1 MSSIDVINGG
11 ILTTIQDSGR
21 YGYQELGIPTSGAM
35 DDYNFRLANILVGN
49 KLDEAVLEMTYFGPT
64 LKFNEDLTL
73 AITGSDMS
81 PKING
86 QAIPMFE
93 TIKVKAGD
101 TLQFGKV
108 NEGIRSYLAFGG
120 SIDVPMVNGSKST
133 HIKTKMGGIDGRA
146 LKAKDTLN
154 IKKSREKTMR
164 RIPEKYLPKFSH
176 CNILRVVL
184 GPQDDYFTEKGIHDL
199 FRSGGYQVTKDF
211 DRMGIRLKG
220 TEIEHKETADIIS
233 DGTNFGSIQ
242 VPANGQPIILV
253 ADRQTTGGYTKI
265 GNVITPDLPKLAQMT
280 FLDKV
285 LFQKVTIE
293 EAQKLTVDYKN
304 KFDDIKKESI
314 IWN

>member
-21 YGYQELGIPTSGAM
+21 YGYQELGIPTSGVM
-35 DDYNFRLANILVGN
+35 DDYNYRLANILVGN

-73 AITGSDMS
+73 AITGSDMN

-86 QAIPMFE
+86 QPAPMFE
-93 TIKVKAGD
+93 TIKLKAGD
-101 TLQFGKV
+101 TLQFGIA
-108 NEGIRSYLAFGG
+108 NEGVRGYLAFGG
-120 SIDVPMVNGSKST
+120 SIDVPVVNGSKST
-133 HIKTKMGGIDGRA
+133 HIKTKMGGIEGRA
-146 LKAKDTLN
+146 LKPKDTLN
-154 IKKSREKTMR
+154 IVGSKDKTMR
-164 RIPEKYLPKFSH
+164 RIPEKYLPKFNH
-176 CNILRVVL
+176 CNVLRVVL

-220 TEIEHKETADIIS
+220 TSIEHKETADIIS
-233 DGTNFGSIQ
+233 DGTTFGSIQ
-242 VPANGQPIILV
+242 VPANGQPIILL

-265 GNVITPDLPKLAQMT
+265 GNVITPDLYKLAQMS

-285 LFQKVTIE
+285 LFQEVTIE
-293 EAQKLTVDYKN
+293 EAQKSTLDYKN
-304 KFDDIKKESI
+304 KFETIKKESVI
-314 IWN
+314 

>member
-1 MSSIDVINGG
+1 MSSIDVMNGG

-21 YGYQELGIPTSGAM
+21 YGYQELGIPTSGVM
-35 DDYNFRLANILVGN
+35 DDYNYRLANILVGN
-49 KLDEAVLEMTYFGPT
+49 NLDEAVLEMTYFGPT

-73 AITGSDMS
+73 AITGSDMN

-86 QAIPMFE
+86 TAVPMFE

-108 NEGIRSYLAFGG
+108 NEGVRGYIAFGG
-120 SIDVPMVNGSKST
+120 SIDVPLVNGSKST
-133 HIKTKMGGIDGRA
+133 HIKTKMGGMSGRA
-146 LKAKDTLN
+146 LKAKDTLDV
-154 IKKSREKTMR
+154 KKSKEKTMR
-164 RIPEKYLPKFSH
+164 RIPEKYLPKFNH
-176 CNILRVVL
+176 CNVLRVVL

-199 FRSGGYQVTKDF
+199 CKSGGYQVTKDF

-220 TEIEHKETADIIS
+220 TAIEHKETADIIS

-265 GNVITPDLPKLAQMT
+265 ANVITPDLPKLAQVS
-280 FLDKV
+280 FLDKI
-285 LFQKVTIE
+285 LFQEVTIE
-293 EAQKLTVDYKN
+293 EAQKLTLDYRN
-304 KFDDIKKESI
+304 KFETIKKESVI
-314 IWN
+314 

>member
-21 YGYQELGIPTSGAM
+21 YGYQELGIPTSGVM
-35 DDYNFRLANILVGN
+35 DDYNYRLANILVGN
-49 KLDEAVLEMTYFGPT
+49 KLDEAVFEMTFFGPT
-64 LKFNEDLTL
+64 LKFNENLII
-73 AITGSDMS
+73 AITGSNMN

-86 QAIPMFE
+86 ELAPMYE
-93 TIKVKAGD
+93 TIKVKKGD

-120 SIDVPMVNGSKST
+120 SIDVPVVNGSKST
-133 HIKTKMGGIDGRA
+133 HIKTKMGGIEGRA
-146 LKAKDTLN
+146 LKAKDEIN
-154 IKKSREKTMR
+154 IKKSKEKTMR
-164 RIPEKYLPKFSH
+164 KIPEKYLPIFSH
-176 CNILRVVL
+176 CNILRIVL

-220 TEIEHKETADIIS
+220 TAIEHKETADIIS
-233 DGTNFGSIQ
+233 DGTTFGSIQ

-265 GNVITPDLPKLAQMT
+265 GNVITADLYKLAQMT

-285 LFQKVTIE
+285 LFQEVTIE
-293 EAQKLTVDYKN
+293 EAQKLATDYKN
-304 KFDDIKKESI
+304 KFDLIKKESI
-314 IWN
+314 L

>member
-35 DDYNFRLANILVGN
+35 DDYNFKLANILVGN

-265 GNVITPDLPKLAQMT
+265 GNVITPDLQKLAQMT

-314 IWN
+314 I

>member
-21 YGYQELGIPTSGAM
+21 YGYQELGIPTSGVM
-35 DDYNFRLANILVGN
+35 DDYNYRLANILVGN
-49 KLDEAVLEMTYFGPT
+49 KLDEAVFEMTFFGPT
-64 LKFNEDLTL
+64 LKFNENLII
-73 AITGSDMS
+73 AITGSNMN

-86 QAIPMFE
+86 ELAPMYE
-93 TIKVKAGD
+93 TIKVKKGD

-120 SIDVPMVNGSKST
+120 SIDVPVVNGSKST
-133 HIKTKMGGIDGRA
+133 HIKTKMGGIEGRA
-146 LKAKDTLN
+146 LKAKDEIN
-154 IKKSREKTMR
+154 IKKSNEKTMR
-164 RIPEKYLPKFSH
+164 KIPEKYIPKISH
-176 CNILRVVL
+176 CNILRIVL
-184 GPQDDYFTEKGIHDL
+184 GPQDDFFSEKGIHDL

-220 TEIEHKETADIIS
+220 TAIEHKETADIIS
-233 DGTNFGSIQ
+233 DGTTFGSIQ

-265 GNVITPDLPKLAQMT
+265 GNVITADLHKLAQMT

-285 LFQKVTIE
+285 LFQEIKIE
-293 EAQKLTVDYKN
+293 EAQKLAIDYKN
-304 KFDDIKKESI
+304 KFDLIKKESI
-314 IWN
+314 I

>member
-21 YGYQELGIPTSGAM
+21 YGYQELGIPTSGTM

-293 EAQKLTVDYKN
+293 EAQKLTLEYKN

>member
-1 MSSIDVINGG
+1 MSSIDVMNGG

-21 YGYQELGIPTSGAM
+21 YGYQELGIPTSGVM
-35 DDYNFRLANILVGN
+35 DDYNYRLANILVGN
-49 KLDEAVLEMTYFGPT
+49 NLDEAVLEMTYFGPT

-73 AITGSDMS
+73 AITGSDMN

-86 QAIPMFE
+86 AAAPMFE

-108 NEGIRSYLAFGG
+108 NEGVRGYIAFGG
-120 SIDVPMVNGSKST
+120 SIDVPLVNGSKST
-133 HIKTKMGGIDGRA
+133 HIKTKMGGMSGRA
-146 LKAKDTLN
+146 LKAKDTLD
-154 IKKSREKTMR
+154 IKKSKEKTMR
-164 RIPEKYLPKFSH
+164 RIPEKYLPKFNH
-176 CNILRVVL
+176 CNVLRVVL

-199 FRSGGYQVTKDF
+199 CRSGGYQVTKDF

-220 TEIEHKETADIIS
+220 TAIEHKETADIIS

-265 GNVITPDLPKLAQMT
+265 ANVITPDLPKLAQVS
-280 FLDKV
+280 FLDKI
-285 LFQKVTIE
+285 LFQEVTIE
-293 EAQKLTVDYKN
+293 EAQKLTLDYRN
-304 KFDDIKKESI
+304 KFETIKKESV

>member
-11 ILTTIQDSGR
+11 ILTTIQDAGR
-21 YGYQELGIPTSGAM
+21 YGYQELGIPTSGVM
-35 DDYNFRLANILVGN
+35 DDYNYRLANILVGN

-64 LKFNEDLTL
+64 LKFNEELTL
-73 AITGSDMS
+73 AITGSDMN

-86 QAIPMFE
+86 EPAPMFE

-101 TLQFGKV
+101 TLQFGKA
-108 NEGIRSYLAFGG
+108 NEGVRAYIAFGG
-120 SIDVPMVNGSKST
+120 SIDVPVVNGSKST
-133 HIKTKMGGIDGRA
+133 HMKTKMGGIDGRA
-146 LKAKDTLN
+146 LKPKDTLK
-154 IKKSREKTMR
+154 IKKSKDKTMR
-164 RIPEKYLPKFSH
+164 RIPEKYLPKFNH
-176 CNILRVVL
+176 CNALRVVL

-199 FRSGGYQVTKDF
+199 FKSGGYQVTKDF

-220 TEIEHKETADIIS
+220 TSIEHKETADIIS

-265 GNVITPDLPKLAQMT
+265 GNVITPDLHKLANIS
-280 FLDKV
+280 FLDKI

-293 EAQKLTVDYKN
+293 EAQKATVDYKKN
-304 KFDDIKKESI
+304 FEAIKKESVI
-314 IWN
+314 

>member
-1 MSSIDVINGG
+1 MSSIDVMNGG

-21 YGYQELGIPTSGAM
+21 YGYQELGIPTSGVM
-35 DDYNFRLANILVGN
+35 DDYNYRLANILVGN
-49 KLDEAVLEMTYFGPT
+49 NLDEAVLEMTYFGPT

-73 AITGSDMS
+73 AITGSDMN

-86 QAIPMFE
+86 AAAPMFE

-108 NEGIRSYLAFGG
+108 NEGVRGYIAFGG
-120 SIDVPMVNGSKST
+120 SIDVPLVNGSKST
-133 HIKTKMGGIDGRA
+133 HIKTKMGGMSGRA
-146 LKAKDTLN
+146 LKAKDTLD
-154 IKKSREKTMR
+154 IKKSKEKTMR
-164 RIPEKYLPKFSH
+164 RIPEKYLPKFNH
-176 CNILRVVL
+176 CNVLRVVL

-199 FRSGGYQVTKDF
+199 CKSGGYQVTKDF

-220 TEIEHKETADIIS
+220 TAIEHKETADIIS

-265 GNVITPDLPKLAQMT
+265 ANVITPDLPKLAQVS
-280 FLDKV
+280 FLDKI
-285 LFQKVTIE
+285 LFQEVTIE
-293 EAQKLTVDYKN
+293 EAQKLTLDYRN
-304 KFDDIKKESI
+304 KFETIKKESV

>member
-1 MSSIDVINGG
+1 MNSIDVINGG

-21 YGYQELGIPTSGAM
+21 YGYQELGIPTSGVM
-35 DDYNFRLANILVGN
+35 DDYNYRLANILVGN

-73 AITGSDMS
+73 AITGSDMN

-86 QAIPMFE
+86 QPAPMFE

-108 NEGIRSYLAFGG
+108 NEGVRGYLAFGG
-120 SIDVPMVNGSKST
+120 SIDVPVVNGSKST

-146 LKAKDTLN
+146 LKPKDTLN
-154 IKKSREKTMR
+154 IVGSKDKTMR
-164 RIPEKYLPKFSH
+164 RIPENYLPKFNH
-176 CNILRVVL
+176 CNLLRVVL

-220 TEIEHKETADIIS
+220 TSIEHKETADIIS
-233 DGTNFGSIQ
+233 DGTTFGSIQ

-265 GNVITPDLPKLAQMT
+265 GNVITPDLHKLAQMS
-280 FLDKV
+280 FLDKI
-285 LFQKVTIE
+285 LFQKVTID
-293 EAQKLTVDYKN
+293 EAQKATLDYRN
-304 KFDDIKKESI
+304 KFETIKKESVI
-314 IWN
+314 

>member
-293 EAQKLTVDYKN
+293 EAQKLTLEYKN

-314 IWN
+314 I

>member
-11 ILTTIQDSGR
+11 ILTTIQDAGR
-21 YGYQELGIPTSGAM
+21 YGYQELGIPTSGVM
-35 DDYNFRLANILVGN
+35 DDYNYRLANILVGN

-64 LKFNEDLTL
+64 LKCDEGLTL
-73 AITGSDMS
+73 AITGSGMN

-86 QAIPMFE
+86 EPAPMFE

-101 TLQFGKV
+101 TLQFGKA
-108 NEGIRSYLAFGG
+108 NEGVRGYIAFGG
-120 SIDVPMVNGSKST
+120 SIDVPVVNGSKST
-133 HIKTKMGGIDGRA
+133 HMKTKMGGIDGRA
-146 LKAKDTLN
+146 LKPKDTLN
-154 IKKSREKTMR
+154 IKESKDKTMR
-164 RIPEKYLPKFSH
+164 RIPEKYPPKFNH
-176 CNILRVVL
+176 CNVLRVVL

-220 TEIEHKETADIIS
+220 TAIEHKETADIIS

-265 GNVITPDLPKLAQMT
+265 GNVITPDLHKLANMS
-280 FLDKV
+280 FLDKI

-293 EAQKLTVDYKN
+293 EAQKATVDYKK
-304 KFDDIKKESI
+304 KFEVIKKESVI
-314 IWN
+314 

>member
-1 MSSIDVINGG
+1 
-11 ILTTIQDSGR
+11 
-21 YGYQELGIPTSGAM
+21 
-35 DDYNFRLANILVGN
+35 
-49 KLDEAVLEMTYFGPT
+49 
-64 LKFNEDLTL
+64 
-73 AITGSDMS
+73 
-81 PKING
+81 
-86 QAIPMFE
+86 
-93 TIKVKAGD
+93 
-101 TLQFGKV
+101 
-108 NEGIRSYLAFGG
+108 
-120 SIDVPMVNGSKST
+120 
-133 HIKTKMGGIDGRA
+133 MGGIDGRA

-154 IKKSREKTMR
+154 IIKSKEKTMR
-164 RIPEKYLPKFSH
+164 KIPEKYLPKFSH

-242 VPANGQPIILV
+242 VPANGQPIILL

-265 GNVITPDLPKLAQMT
+265 GNVITPDLHKLAQMT

>member
-21 YGYQELGIPTSGAM
+21 YGYQELGIPTSGVM
-35 DDYNFRLANILVGN
+35 DDYNYRLANILVGN
-49 KLDEAVLEMTYFGPT
+49 KLDEAVFEMTFFGPT
-64 LKFNEDLTL
+64 LKFNENLII
-73 AITGSDMS
+73 AITGSSMN

-86 QAIPMFE
+86 ELAPMYE
-93 TIKVKAGD
+93 TIKVKKGD

-120 SIDVPMVNGSKST
+120 SIDVPVVNGSKST
-133 HIKTKMGGIDGRA
+133 HIKTKMGGIEGRA
-146 LKAKDTLN
+146 LKAKDEIN
-154 IKKSREKTMR
+154 IKKSNEKTMR
-164 RIPEKYLPKFSH
+164 KIPEKYIPKISH
-176 CNILRVVL
+176 CNILRIVL

-220 TEIEHKETADIIS
+220 TAIEHKETADIIS
-233 DGTNFGSIQ
+233 DGTTFGSIQ

-265 GNVITPDLPKLAQMT
+265 GNVITADLHKLAQMT

-285 LFQKVTIE
+285 LFQEIKIE
-293 EAQKLTVDYKN
+293 EAQKLAIDYKN
-304 KFDDIKKESI
+304 KFDLIKKESI
-314 IWN
+314 I

>member
-21 YGYQELGIPTSGAM
+21 YGYQELGIPTSGVM
-35 DDYNFRLANILVGN
+35 DDYNYRLANILVGN

-73 AITGSDMS
+73 AITGSDMN

-86 QAIPMFE
+86 QPAPMFE
-93 TIKVKAGD
+93 TINVKAGD

-108 NEGIRSYLAFGG
+108 NEGVRGYLAFGG
-120 SIDVPMVNGSKST
+120 SIDVPVVNGSKST

-146 LKAKDTLN
+146 LKPKDTLN
-154 IKKSREKTMR
+154 IVGSKDKTMR
-164 RIPEKYLPKFSH
+164 RIPEKYLPKFNH
-176 CNILRVVL
+176 CNLLRVVL

-220 TEIEHKETADIIS
+220 
-233 DGTNFGSIQ
+233 
-242 VPANGQPIILV
+242 NGQPIILV

-265 GNVITPDLPKLAQMT
+265 GNVITPDLHKLAQMS
-280 FLDKV
+280 FLDKI

-293 EAQKLTVDYKN
+293 EAQKATLDYRN
-304 KFDDIKKESI
+304 KFETIKKESVI
-314 IWN
+314 

>member
-1 MSSIDVINGG
+1 MSSIDVMNGG

-21 YGYQELGIPTSGAM
+21 YGYQELGIPTSGVM
-35 DDYNFRLANILVGN
+35 DDYNYRLANILVGN
-49 KLDEAVLEMTYFGPT
+49 NLDEAVLEMTYFGPT

-73 AITGSDMS
+73 AITGSDMN

-86 QAIPMFE
+86 IAAPMFE

-108 NEGIRSYLAFGG
+108 NEGVRGYIAFGG
-120 SIDVPMVNGSKST
+120 SIDVPLVNGSKST
-133 HIKTKMGGIDGRA
+133 HIKTKMGGMSGRA
-146 LKAKDTLN
+146 LKAKDTLD
-154 IKKSREKTMR
+154 IKKSKEKTMR
-164 RIPEKYLPKFSH
+164 RIPEKYLPKFNH
-176 CNILRVVL
+176 CNVLRVVL

-199 FRSGGYQVTKDF
+199 CKSGGYQVTKDF

-220 TEIEHKETADIIS
+220 TAIEHKETADIIS

-265 GNVITPDLPKLAQMT
+265 ANVITPDLPKLAQVS
-280 FLDKV
+280 FLDKI
-285 LFQKVTIE
+285 LFQEVTIE
-293 EAQKLTVDYKN
+293 EAQKLTLDYRN
-304 KFDDIKKESI
+304 KFETIKKESV

>member
-21 YGYQELGIPTSGAM
+21 YGYQELGIPTSGVM
-35 DDYNFRLANILVGN
+35 DDYNYRLANILVGN
-49 KLDEAVLEMTYFGPT
+49 KLDEAVFEMTFFGPT
-64 LKFNEDLTL
+64 LKFNENLII
-73 AITGSDMS
+73 AITGSNMN

-86 QAIPMFE
+86 ELAPMYE
-93 TIKVKAGD
+93 TIKVKKGD

-120 SIDVPMVNGSKST
+120 SIDVPVVNGSKST
-133 HIKTKMGGIDGRA
+133 HIKTKMGGIEGRA
-146 LKAKDTLN
+146 LKAKDEIN
-154 IKKSREKTMR
+154 IKKSKEKTMR
-164 RIPEKYLPKFSH
+164 KIPEKYLPIFSH
-176 CNILRVVL
+176 CNILRIVL

-220 TEIEHKETADIIS
+220 TAIEHKETADIIS
-233 DGTNFGSIQ
+233 DGTTFGSIQ

-265 GNVITPDLPKLAQMT
+265 GNVITADLYKLAQMT

-285 LFQKVTIE
+285 LFQEVTIE
-293 EAQKLTVDYKN
+293 EAQKLATDYKN
-304 KFDDIKKESI
+304 KFDLIKKESI
-314 IWN
+314 I

>member
-146 LKAKDTLN
+146 LKAKDILN

-265 GNVITPDLPKLAQMT
+265 GNVITPDLLKLAQMT

-293 EAQKLTVDYKN
+293 EAQKLTLDYKN

>member
-11 ILTTIQDSGR
+11 ILTTIQDAGR
-21 YGYQELGIPTSGAM
+21 YGYQELGIPTSGVM
-35 DDYNFRLANILVGN
+35 DDYNYRLANILVGN

-64 LKFNEDLTL
+64 LKFNEELTL
-73 AITGSDMS
+73 AITGSDMN

-86 QAIPMFE
+86 EPAPMFE

-101 TLQFGKV
+101 TLQFGKA
-108 NEGIRSYLAFGG
+108 NEGVRGYLAFGG
-120 SIDVPMVNGSKST
+120 SIDVPVVNGSKST
-133 HIKTKMGGIDGRA
+133 HMKTKMGGIDGRA
-146 LKAKDTLN
+146 LKPKDTLK
-154 IKKSREKTMR
+154 IKKSKDKTMR
-164 RIPEKYLPKFSH
+164 RIPEKYLPKFNH
-176 CNILRVVL
+176 CNVLRVVL

-199 FRSGGYQVTKDF
+199 FKSGGYQVTKDF

-220 TEIEHKETADIIS
+220 TAIEHKETADIIS

-265 GNVITPDLPKLAQMT
+265 GNVITPDLHKLANMS
-280 FLDKV
+280 FLDKI

-293 EAQKLTVDYKN
+293 EAQKAAVDYKK
-304 KFDDIKKESI
+304 KFEAIKKESVI
-314 IWN
+314 